1 MYGLKCLLFFLRRTV
16 WSPVTLVIPSRSCS
30 GKKAQCLSGL
40 ASLLGPPIHRKP
52 LKVCHLLSLLF
63 VLTFCCVLR
72 PWKLPTHGNP
82 PALVSQVL
90 ELQLPGTCLVFLHF
104 YILSWSPCFSTLS
117 SRIDDI
123 SDMILIKILYHTFL
137 PFCYTVMICVPFA
150 FFSLL

>member
-82 PALVSQVL
+82 PASVSQVL
-90 ELQLPGTCLVFLHF
+90 ELQVYLIPPDLTLYFSGHHYGEKISWKDRPELPAG
-104 YILSWSPCFSTLS
+104 
-117 SRIDDI
+117 D
-123 SDMILIKILYHTFL
+123 
-137 PFCYTVMICVPFA
+137 
-150 FFSLL
+150 